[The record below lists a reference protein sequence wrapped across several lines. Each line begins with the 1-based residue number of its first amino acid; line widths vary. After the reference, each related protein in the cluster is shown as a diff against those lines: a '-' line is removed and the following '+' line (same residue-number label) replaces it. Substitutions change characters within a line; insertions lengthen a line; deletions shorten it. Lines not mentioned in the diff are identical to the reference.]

1 MAFLARP
8 SASRKRF
15 PETSKRQPLQGA
27 PGGLG
32 VATFADSIQRGL
44 EGTRRPYPSGF
55 SSSAALSNETEI
67 HP

>member
-32 VATFADSIQRGL
+32 VAFR
-44 EGTRRPYPSGF
+44 
-55 SSSAALSNETEI
+55 
-67 HP
+67 